1 MEITH
6 YSNSFLS
13 ISSGKT
19 KLVCDPWVGTTSE
32 NSWISDPIHYN
43 GDKIVNNIKPQYI
56 YISHLHCD
64 HLDEKLLK
72 RLLDKKVCIIIK
84 KFKIPTLKNRIKN
97 AGFKKILELKEWT
110 VKDLNKDLSISIVP
124 QITNNNDALE
134 SEIHYD
140 LDTSIIIRCNKTNK
154 IFYNNVDNP
163 ININQ
168 FKRIKKFVK
177 NQMNKEIDICTF
189 NVGAASEYPQCFLNI
204 NRTMEKKKLVNKC
217 LNDAKKKVNILNAK
231 AFFPSGG
238 SYKISG
244 KYFNLNK
251 FRAIPEFSEIFNK
264 VSKEKFKCYD
274 LLGGHS
280 LIVDINGFRKKN
292 KKFQLS
298 LKDQKIKNLKYPYEN
313 KDTKFNLNEINYLY
327 YQSLE
332 NYFKR
337 IQKFNINHSWEVN
350 FLVFKNLTL
359 NKSAKIDYDKSSLI
373 EKYELDYGNEGK
385 KYFLDIFLDS
395 KLFYDLLRRKISWNA
410 ALSGSLILFKR
421 KPNIFVPDLPFSLN
435 FLTI

>member
-1 MEITH
+1 M
-6 YSNSFLS
+6 
-13 ISSGKT
+13 
-19 KLVCDPWVGTTSE
+19 V
-32 NSWISDPIHYN
+32 
-43 GDKIVNNIKPQYI
+43 
-56 YISHLHCD
+56 
-64 HLDEKLLK
+64 
-72 RLLDKKVCIIIK
+72 
-84 KFKIPTLKNRIKN
+84 
-97 AGFKKILELKEWT
+97 LE
-110 VKDLNKDLSISIVP
+110 
-124 QITNNNDALE
+124 
-134 SEIHYD
+134 
-140 LDTSIIIRCNKTNK
+140 
-154 IFYNNVDNP
+154 
-163 ININQ
+163 
-168 FKRIKKFVK
+168 
-177 NQMNKEIDICTF
+177 
-189 NVGAASEYPQCFLNI
+189 
-204 NRTMEKKKLVNKC
+204 
-217 LNDAKKKVNILNAK
+217 
-231 AFFPSGG
+231 
-238 SYKISG
+238 
-244 KYFNLNK
+244 
-251 FRAIPEFSEIFNK
+251 
-264 VSKEKFKCYD
+264 
-274 LLGGHS
+274 
-280 LIVDINGFRKKN
+280 KKN